1 MEIKVTQAN
10 NSDLKPRPADES
22 QIGFGDI
29 FTDHM
34 FLMDY
39 ESGTGWHNPRIEPY
53 RNISIDPYLW
63 GDLHC
68 HHIICQASDHPV
80 EPSGT
85 DYTIPFFQGSKQ

>member
-1 MEIKVTQAN
+1 MLGKSTWQDLQQIRKCHLKYQDKGQKERVMEIKVTQAD

-39 ESGTGWHNPRIEPY
+39 ESEPA
-53 RNISIDPYLW
+53 
-63 GDLHC
+63 GK
-68 HHIICQASDHPV
+68 
-80 EPSGT
+80 
-85 DYTIPFFQGSKQ
+85 IPA